1 MQKSKLIKGYIF
13 AVASAVIYG
22 CMPLMAKYI
31 YADGV
36 SPFSLVLFR
45 NAFALPALAVLALLQ
60 CKNLKV
66 PLKELPKMS
75 LIAFLGCCLTPIL
88 LFSSYRYID
97 SGTAT
102 VFHFVYPALV
112 VLVGL
117 IFFKQKVPRG
127 NLISIIVCI
136 AGILLFFSPGQK
148 LDAVG
153 VTCALT
159 SGFAYAMYVL
169 LLSGFSDRKT
179 TGYLFCFYVAAISSV
194 IMFIVCIASGE
205 MTLPGTVQG
214 WLLCLLFAMAVTV
227 GAVALFQQSTFII
240 GGQKTSILSTLEP
253 ITGVIVGAIVFGEKL
268 TIRSIIG
275 SVLVIS
281 ASILIAVFDMRSEK
295 KN

>member
-1 MQKSKLIKGYIF
+1 MSKSKILKGYIF
-13 AVASAVIYG
+13 AVISAVIYG

-36 SPFSLVLFR
+36 SPFSLVFFR
-45 NAFALPALAVLALLQ
+45 NFFALPALAILAFVQ
-60 CKNLKV
+60 CKTLKV
-66 PLKELPKMS
+66 PLKEIPKMS
-75 LIAFLGCCLTPIL
+75 IIAILGCCLTPIL
-88 LFSSYRYID
+88 LFSSYRFID

-112 VLVGL
+112 VLAGFL
-117 IFFKQKVPRG
+117 FFRQKVPKG

-153 VTCALT
+153 VACALT
-159 SGFAYAMYVL
+159 SGLAYAMYVL
-169 LLSGFSDRKT
+169 LLSGFSERKT

-194 IMFIVCIASGE
+194 VMFVICMLSGE
-205 MTLPGTVQG
+205 MTLPSTTKG

-227 GAVALFQQSTFII
+227 GAVALFQQSAFII

-253 ITGVIVGAIVFGEKL
+253 ITGVIVGAIVFSEKITL
-268 TIRSIIG
+268 RSAIG

-281 ASILIAVFDMRSEK
+281 ASILIAVFDMRAGK
-295 KN
+295 KS